1 MIKKPRGTEDILFEE
16 SRKWRIVEKIMHDV
30 AAKYHFEEIRTP
42 YFESVDL
49 YVRGVGQTSDV
60 VSKEMY
66 IFEDKKQRQ
75 LALRPEGTTGAIRAY
90 IENKLFGLDNQPVK
104 LYYLGPM
111 FRYERPQKG
120 RQRQFHQ
127 FGMETIGIKSPQ
139 VDVEVIMAGLSICQE
154 VGLKNMKVLI
164 NTLGD
169 IESRLEYRKVLVEYF
184 KSYQDELCSDCQ
196 TRLELNP
203 LRLLDCKIDGHK
215 QFVLDAPVLADYLN
229 DKSRKYFE
237 NVLQILDELHVEYE
251 IDNRLVRGLDY
262 YTDTIFEVVSTNPA
276 SGAQATI
283 FGGGRYDGL
292 VESLDGPDVSG
303 VGFAI
308 GIERLLFNIEEDNP
322 DLFKEAPLDIYIMPL
337 EEEFQNYS
345 FMILEKLRANGIKAD
360 MEYEKKSLKAML
372 RYIQR
377 NNIRYGIII
386 GEEEFNEKTLILKDF
401 ENNTQ
406 EKLSDT
412 WLELIRE
419 RINNNEENTQ

>member
-1 MIKKPRGTEDILFEE
+1 MIKKPRGTEDILLDQ
-16 SRKWRIVEKIMHDV
+16 SHKWRIVEKIMHDV

-66 IFEDKKQRQ
+66 VFEDKKQRQ

-90 IENKLFGLDNQPVK
+90 IENKLYGLDNQPVK

-139 VDVEVIMAGLSICQE
+139 IDAEVIMAGLSICQE
-154 VGLKNMKVLI
+154 AGLKNMKVLI

-184 KSYQDELCSDCQ
+184 KNYQDDLCNDCL

-203 LRLLDCKIDGHK
+203 LRLLDCKVDREK
-215 QFVLDAPVLADYLN
+215 QFVLDAPILADYLN
-229 DKSRKYFE
+229 EKSRSYFE
-237 NVLQILDELHVEYE
+237 EVLKILDDLGVEYE
-251 IDNRLVRGLDY
+251 IENRLVRGLDY
-262 YTDTIFEVVSTNPA
+262 YTDTIFEVVSTNPD

-322 DLFKEAPLDIYIMPL
+322 QLFKQAPLDIYIMPL
-337 EEEFQNYS
+337 EEQFQTYS
-345 FMILEKLRANGIKAD
+345 FMILEKLRAKGIKAD

-372 RYIQR
+372 RYVQR

-401 ENNTQ
+401 KNNTQ

-412 WLELIRE
+412 WLELIQE
-419 RINNNEENTQ
+419 RINEDEKNTQ